1 MKQANVVICITTS
14 TLGYSTAAKIC
25 TQQGGRV
32 IVMTE
37 ATEELLTNKALE
49 ADFVNLQGRVQAVM
63 KAFDQAKKVRV
74 TTLKGTD
81 LSFRIDGRT
90 SHCCKGTCLDPGTMA
105 AVPDMEVYIAPI
117 ENTMAG
123 TLIADVMGTGMGL
136 LTQPIHL
143 EIQDGKAYR
152 ITGGTQADHL
162 RKKVENVPGGTV
174 VAEFAIGLNPCAT
187 PTGSIV
193 IDEGIYG
200 TGHFALGSNT
210 GFGGNNVCPQ
220 HLDLVY

>member
-1 MKQANVVICITTS
+1 MVKQEGARRIVQDCIGIKPDDQVLLITDTGRPPVVEQALYEACIEAGVIPKRLSFDGVLKDGQPPETISTAMKQANVVICITTS

-105 AVPDMEVYIAPI
+105 AVPDMEV
-117 ENTMAG
+117 
-123 TLIADVMGTGMGL
+123 
-136 LTQPIHL
+136 
-143 EIQDGKAYR
+143 
-152 ITGGTQADHL
+152 
-162 RKKVENVPGGTV
+162 
-174 VAEFAIGLNPCAT
+174 
-187 PTGSIV
+187 
-193 IDEGIYG
+193 
-200 TGHFALGSNT
+200 
-210 GFGGNNVCPQ
+210 
-220 HLDLVY
+220 

>member
-1 MKQANVVICITTS
+1 MH
-14 TLGYSTAAKIC
+14 AARRAGHC
-25 TQQGGRV
+25 NDR
-32 IVMTE
+32 

-143 EIQDGKAYR
+143 EIK
-152 ITGGTQADHL
+152 TE
-162 RKKVENVPGGTV
+162 K
-174 VAEFAIGLNPCAT
+174 
-187 PTGSIV
+187 PTGLLA
-193 IDEGIYG
+193 
-200 TGHFALGSNT
+200 ALKLITCGKRLKMYQEAPLWRNLLSA
-210 GFGGNNVCPQ
+210 
-220 HLDLVY
+220 